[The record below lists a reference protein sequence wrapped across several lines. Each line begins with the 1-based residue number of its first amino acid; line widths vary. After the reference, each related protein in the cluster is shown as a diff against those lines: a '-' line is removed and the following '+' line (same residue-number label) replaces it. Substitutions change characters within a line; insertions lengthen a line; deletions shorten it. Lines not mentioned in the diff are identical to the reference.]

1 MSQRKAIFLVNTN
14 NKQLFI
20 LLELSNMPLEDIQIG
35 VCTIQSFVFLLNI
48 FNHLLCIVKSYW
60 LTSYEFLVRITI
72 LFEWF

>member
-48 FNHLLCIVKSYW
+48 FNYLLCIVKRYW